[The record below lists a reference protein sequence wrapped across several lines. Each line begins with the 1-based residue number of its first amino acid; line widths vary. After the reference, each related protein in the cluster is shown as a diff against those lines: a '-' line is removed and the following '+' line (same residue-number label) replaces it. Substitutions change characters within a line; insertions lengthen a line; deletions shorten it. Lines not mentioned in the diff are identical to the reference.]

1 MVPYDRFTVVLD
13 ACALFPMLPRDVLL
27 TLASHEFFSPKWS
40 ARIRQEWTRNL
51 LARMRARSSDVGANK
66 RVEHIAA
73 AMEAAF
79 PDAQVDA
86 DIPEPQILEPVSP
99 KDRHVV
105 VTAIVTRADA
115 IITFNVA
122 DFAVQHLKEHLRI
135 EVIHPDDFV
144 IGRSQREACRRSLS
158 RAARSKEESSLDKGR
173 VATAAAER
181 RSGPDG
187 AMVEFSGCGRVDL
200 DFVEHN
206 RPYVAVTQTGR
217 LTPRP

>member
-27 TLASHEFFSPKWS
+27 TLAAHEFFSPKWS

-51 LARMRARSSDVGANK
+51 LARMLARSSDVGADK
-66 RVEHIAA
+66 RVEHIVA

-105 VTAIVTRADA
+105 VTAIVTHADA

-122 DFAVQHLKEHLRI
+122 DFAVQHLKDQLRI

-144 IGRSQREACRRSLS
+144 MDL
-158 RAARSKEESSLDKGR
+158 
-173 VATAAAER
+173 
-181 RSGPDG
+181 
-187 AMVEFSGCGRVDL
+187 VDL
-200 DFVEHN
+200 NEK
-206 RPYVAVTQTGR
+206 RAVAAFRELRARKKNPPWTKDELLQRLRNAGLVQTALWLNSR
-217 LTPRP
+217 DVAALI